1 MNIKSLIS
9 DVILM
14 KYVKDSEL
22 FDPVWYS
29 KMYGVK
35 PSLAAMHYTLKGW
48 RNMFDPSNSFSTELY
63 LENHLDVAEANRC
76 PLIHYEKFG
85 RAEGRELSF
94 KIDINKYKLEH
105 GSINKLSPFSIFNER
120 LSKEKLVEE
129 ASKYDVISFDIFD
142 TLILRT

>member
-1 MNIKSLIS
+1 
-9 DVILM
+9 
-14 KYVKDSEL
+14 
-22 FDPVWYS
+22 
-29 KMYGVK
+29 
-35 PSLAAMHYTLKGW
+35 
-48 RNMFDPSNSFSTELY
+48 MFDPSNSFSTELY